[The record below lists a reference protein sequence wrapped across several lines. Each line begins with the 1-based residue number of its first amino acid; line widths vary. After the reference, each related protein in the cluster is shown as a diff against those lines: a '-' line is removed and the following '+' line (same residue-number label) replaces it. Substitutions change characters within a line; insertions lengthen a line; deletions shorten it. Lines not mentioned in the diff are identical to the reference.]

1 MPGGNLGNSKI
12 KLVTEFS
19 ELKGIKTL
27 QDENLKRNL
36 SDLEAEI
43 QGFVTAEYSVEFLQ
57 SLHKE
62 SPSVIAKDEGLVV
75 GYALVAT
82 KSIRHQHE
90 LLSDLFNNI
99 DKIVYNNQSLKNANY
114 VVVGQLCVAK
124 NYRGRGLVQQMYQHF
139 KISLS
144 GKFDY
149 CLTDIAENN
158 PRSLKVHLKTGFQVV
173 DKLHYGGIDWDI
185 VLWDWRA

>member
-1 MPGGNLGNSKI
+1 MPDGNLGNSKI

-36 SDLEAEI
+36 PDLEAEV

-57 SLHKE
+57 ALHEE
-62 SPSVIAKDEGLVV
+62 SPSVIAKDGGLVV
-75 GYALVAT
+75 GYALVTT

-90 LLSDLFNNI
+90 LLSDLFDSI
-99 DKIVYNNQSLKNANY
+99 DKIVYNNQSLKYANY

-124 NYRGRGLVQQMYQHF
+124 NYRGRGLVQQMYKHF

-144 GKFDY
+144 EKFDY
-149 CLTDIAENN
+149 CLTDIA
-158 PRSLKVHLKTGFQVV
+158 
-173 DKLHYGGIDWDI
+173 
-185 VLWDWRA
+185 